1 MILNLQFFLQDYGE
15 NDNGDIK
22 LIINDGTANQTEE
35 LRAGRNTIYT
45 PELSPYLTINYYE
58 PPKSYY
64 RCSDNDFFEKYIND
78 HTELIGDLNN
88 DGEITAADALY
99 ILQLSLD
106 MRSFKKYDNIKAN
119 IDGKRGVTAADSM
132 MILRYSIGYKDTNS
146 LADNTF
152 TYNSYDDP
160 YFTV

>member
-1 MILNLQFFLQDYGE
+1 MFFIFLVFFTEIFYFFLKNTDEYTGIILF
-15 NDNGDIK
+15 NY
-22 LIINDGTANQTEE
+22 LIV
-35 LRAGRNTIYT
+35 
-45 PELSPYLTINYYE
+45 
-58 PPKSYY
+58 
-64 RCSDNDFFEKYIND
+64 FFEKYIND

>member
-1 MILNLQFFLQDYGE
+1 M
-15 NDNGDIK
+15 
-22 LIINDGTANQTEE
+22 
-35 LRAGRNTIYT
+35 
-45 PELSPYLTINYYE
+45 
-58 PPKSYY
+58 
-64 RCSDNDFFEKYIND
+64 
-78 HTELIGDLNN
+78 
-88 DGEITAADALY
+88 Y